1 MTNEQYLIV
10 SYFLVAGGSVVAG
23 AVTALFLRGPLRKA
37 VAWIATPV
45 GRFLGRSFVAWT
57 LLAAMLG
64 FLSISYFD
72 CNHGTYQSIVQDPR
86 HMVKVTHS
94 QIQAVFQWL
103 LIALMAYSLGLAV
116 MLALPWTRRTDKT
129 QNARQ

>member
-10 SYFLVAGGSVVAG
+10 SYFIVAAGSVAAG

-37 VAWIATPV
+37 VAWIAAPV
-45 GRFLGRSFVAWT
+45 GRFLGRGFVAWT
-57 LLAAMLG
+57 LLAVMLG
-64 FLSISYFD
+64 FLSVSYFD
-72 CNHGTYQSIVQDPR
+72 CGHSTYQEVVRDR
-86 HMVKVTHS
+86 DHMVEVTHY
-94 QIQAVFQWL
+94 QVAFMLMYL